1 MNPERIVPTVEAEKM
16 AQAMRRGLKGEA
28 SSLPMIPTYLSNG
41 GIVPPGE
48 CAAVIDA
55 GGTNFRSALVR
66 FEGEG
71 YRLERL
77 HRRKMP
83 GTEKPCTWEAFIS
96 FVADQVQPLLS
107 ETRLIGFCFSYNAE
121 ITPDIDGRVKTIDKE
136 VVITGC
142 EGQLVGASLK
152 AELERRG
159 IQNVIIVVLN
169 DTISALI
176 GGALGVS
183 KGTFGAQVGQISGTG
198 TNTCAAVPKF
208 MLEKLGLKDDEPM
221 LVNLESGMYDGIESG
236 DFDLMLD
243 RASANPGQK
252 LFEKKTAGVYLGQLC
267 RLMLLAACDE
277 GLLSQGSCDKIRN
290 LTGHIDSAVID
301 GWAKGENLDE
311 VSFNGADA
319 AFVREVSLAM
329 FQRSARC
336 MCVNLLAIG
345 LLLGAGLDEDRP
357 ILVCAEGSLVQRSR
371 YYRPAL
377 EALLQSEGTEKLGM
391 HFEFR
396 VGSETTLPG
405 AAAAV
410 ILNHK

>member
-1 MNPERIVPTVEAEKM
+1 
-16 AQAMRRGLKGEA
+16 
-28 SSLPMIPTYLSNG
+28 
-41 GIVPPGE
+41 
-48 CAAVIDA
+48 
-55 GGTNFRSALVR
+55 
-66 FEGEG
+66 
-71 YRLERL
+71 
-77 HRRKMP
+77 
-83 GTEKPCTWEAFIS
+83 
-96 FVADQVQPLLS
+96 
-107 ETRLIGFCFSYNAE
+107 
-121 ITPDIDGRVKTIDKE
+121 
-136 VVITGC
+136 
-142 EGQLVGASLK
+142 
-152 AELERRG
+152 
-159 IQNVIIVVLN
+159 
-169 DTISALI
+169 
-176 GGALGVS
+176 
-183 KGTFGAQVGQISGTG
+183 
-198 TNTCAAVPKF
+198 
-208 MLEKLGLKDDEPM
+208 M

-267 RLMLLAACDE
+267 RLMMLAACDE

-311 VSFNGADA
+311 VSCNGADA
-319 AFVREVSLAM
+319 AFVRELSLAM
-329 FQRSARC
+329 FRRSARC

>member
-1 MNPERIVPTVEAEKM
+1 
-16 AQAMRRGLKGEA
+16 
-28 SSLPMIPTYLSNG
+28 
-41 GIVPPGE
+41 
-48 CAAVIDA
+48 
-55 GGTNFRSALVR
+55 
-66 FEGEG
+66 
-71 YRLERL
+71 
-77 HRRKMP
+77 MP
-83 GTEKPCTWEAFIS
+83 GTEEPCTWEAFIS
-96 FVADQVQPLLS
+96 FVADQIEPLLS

-152 AELERRG
+152 AELSRRG
-159 IQNVIIVVLN
+159 IQGVTVVVLN

-176 GGALGVS
+176 GGALSGS
-183 KGTFGAQVGQISGTG
+183 GGTYSAQVGQISGTG
-198 TNTCAAVPKF
+198 TNTCAAVPKR
-208 MLEKLGLKDDEPM
+208 MLEKLGLQGDESM

-243 RASANPGQK
+243 KASANPGQK

-267 RLMLLAACDE
+267 RLML
-277 GLLSQGSCDKIRN
+277 SQSSCDKIRN

-301 GWAKGENLDE
+301 AWAYGENLE
-311 VSFNGADA
+311 QVSSNPADA
-319 AFVREVSLAM
+319 AFVQELSLAM
-329 FQRSARC
+329 FRRSARC

-345 LLLGAGLDEDRP
+345 LLLSAGQEADRP
-357 ILVCAEGSLVQRSR
+357 ILVCAEGSLVQRSH

-377 EALLQSEGTEKLGM
+377 EALLQSEGAEKLGL